1 MTLICSQNKR
11 DLAFKPVEY
20 PAPEKS
26 ALTTLSTTELRKP
39 RIRFNTMGDHTQ
51 DPAFHRSPSL
61 SSDDD
66 TPDFSNEPT
75 STNNTAGSGSSW
87 FPSQTTLDIL
97 QAHLAVDPN
106 SGSSETSE
114 PRVHPDFFVYLER
127 LRRLNETTR
136 VNARREVEAWH
147 QAVFGPNQS
156 QDQASQTVNSQQP
169 HASHMINESHD
180 EASRMI
186 NESQDGDY
194 RMLDES
200 EDEASRILNE
210 SYQGNSQFTNEFNQ
224 PSYHAGTEHVLQ
236 PSGMGVREQHGTQYP
251 TAAESSGPIPHVH
264 FETPDPMDTAAR
276 DHAHH
281 HRPPS
286 PYPAVT
292 RGESSAAPNPMP
304 PPAIPAPEP
313 RGYTDWG
320 NPYRFPF
327 DPAPF
332 PENATPYAPERII
345 QAWLIR
351 QQLIAGVR
359 PEDIEPMSV
368 PRGRRHRTPP
378 YMILNESGAH
388 IIRIEPASFEGVM
401 LPLPVLPW
409 LPRRPSSNAPT
420 ASVSSNAPDASGLP
434 TGPNIATA
442 PNPAST
448 LNLSVASNPTTNQP
462 VASHLPAGATSL
474 AALTPPDP
482 PALTADPSSASTLN
496 SSVAPNAS
504 APQTIPVDLSSASSL
519 NSSVTSNMPAT
530 TNPPVSSHLPAAP
543 VLADPTVVSD
553 PTYTPEQSSGDPNQD
568 VAESQTAD
576 PRMVAFFQPLRL
588 HEPTNLPSLSGPDSN
603 PERPSTS
610 AFSSNENSQT
620 SAVALQSQSQA
631 SLPQTVQNR
640 TDADS
645 IGSQEVHGVG
655 VSRGPSQD
663 RDSSTI
669 SPLSNEGTET
679 GNVPPPHTPNGNGVV
694 HHAITLSEP
703 EDPDEPG
710 APRLRRFTIDGT
722 DDSLV
727 VGRFSEEVKAAG
739 DQPSFRGLI

>member
-1 MTLICSQNKR
+1 
-11 DLAFKPVEY
+11 
-20 PAPEKS
+20 
-26 ALTTLSTTELRKP
+26 
-39 RIRFNTMGDHTQ
+39 MGDHTRHS
-51 DPAFHRSPSL
+51 AFRRSSSL

-87 FPSQTTLDIL
+87 LPSQTTLDIL

-106 SGSSETSE
+106 SDSSEPSE

-147 QAVFGPNQS
+147 QAVFGSNQS
-156 QDQASQTVNSQQP
+156 QNQASQAVNSQQQQH
-169 HASHMINESHD
+169 HASRMLNESHD
-180 EASRMI
+180 EASRML
-186 NESQDGDY
+186 NESQDEDY
-194 RMLDES
+194 PMLDES
-200 EDEASRILNE
+200 QDEASRILNE
-210 SYQGNSQFTNEFNQ
+210 SYQGSSQFTNEFNQ
-224 PSYHAGTEHVLQ
+224 PSSYHAGTEHGLQ
-236 PSGMGVREQHGTQYP
+236 PSAMGVREQHGTQDP

-264 FETPDPMDTAAR
+264 FETPDPMGTAAR
-276 DHAHH
+276 DHSHH

-304 PPAIPAPEP
+304 PPAIPTREP
-313 RGYTDWG
+313 RRYTDWG

-332 PENATPYAPERII
+332 PEGATPYAPERII

-359 PEDIEPMSV
+359 PEDIEPMAV

-388 IIRIEPASFEGVM
+388 IIRIEPAAFEGAM

-409 LPRRPSSNAPT
+409 LPRRPSPNAPT
-420 ASVSSNAPDASGLP
+420 ASVSSNAPDALGLP

-442 PNPAST
+442 PNS
-448 LNLSVASNPTTNQP
+448 SVAPNPAINHP
-462 VASHLPAGATSL
+462 VASHLPAAATLL
-474 AALTPPDP
+474 ATLTPPDP
-482 PALTADPSSASTLN
+482 QPLTADPSSASTLN
-496 SSVAPNAS
+496 SSVAPNLSAAS
-504 APQTIPVDLSSASSL
+504 NPPVAPNSSAATNPPAPQTLPADPSSASSL
-519 NSSVTSNMPAT
+519 NSSVTPNMSAT
-530 TNPPVSSHLPAAP
+530 TNPPVASHLQAAP
-543 VLADPTVVSD
+543 VLTDPTVVSD
-553 PTYTPEQSSGDPNQD
+553 PSYVPEQRSGDPSQD
-568 VAESQTAD
+568 VAESQNAD

-588 HEPTNLPSLSGPDSN
+588 HEPANLASGSVPDSH

-610 AFSSNENSQT
+610 EPSSNENSQI

-631 SLPQTVQNR
+631 SLPLIVQNR

-645 IGSQEVHGVG
+645 IRSQEVYGVG
-655 VSRGPSQD
+655 VSPAPSQD
-663 RDSSTI
+663 RDSSTV
-669 SPLSNEGTET
+669 SPLSNEGTQT
-679 GNVPPPHTPNGNGVV
+679 GNVPPPHAPNGNGVV

-703 EDPDEPG
+703 EDPDEPA
-710 APRLRRFTIDGT
+710 APRLRRFAIDGA

-727 VGRFSEEVKAAG
+727 VGLFSEEVKAAG
-739 DQPSFRGLI
+739 DQSSFRGLI